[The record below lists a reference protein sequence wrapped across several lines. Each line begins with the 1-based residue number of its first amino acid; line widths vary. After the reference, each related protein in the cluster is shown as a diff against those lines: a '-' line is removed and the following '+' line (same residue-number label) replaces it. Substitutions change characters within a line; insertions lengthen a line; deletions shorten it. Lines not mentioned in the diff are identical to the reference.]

1 MMKKIKVSV
10 SDGKFII
17 GCVAF
22 YPDNYRILSRAQE
35 QRRYFG
41 NEPFIGLDWYFL
53 DLGFNLVSMQS
64 KFKQCDCD

>member
-1 MMKKIKVSV
+1 MMKKILWSV
-10 SDGKFII
+10 SDGNFII

-41 NEPFIGLDWYFL
+41 NEFAIGLDWHIL

-64 KFKQCDCD
+64 KFKQCDRD